1 MSALN
6 YKELTSKHV
15 GEKSE
20 QIRERV
26 KNARVT
32 QLNRF
37 AGDKIFCNSKMTTSL
52 LKKHCK
58 INSDSEKLL
67 ELAINKLGLS
77 ARAYDRILK
86 VSRTIADLAREENI
100 QQEHISEAIQYR
112 TLDRENW
119 Y

>member
-1 MSALN
+1 VSALN

-37 AGDKIFCNSKMTTSL
+37 AGDKIFCNAKMTTSL

-58 INSDSEKLL
+58 INCDSEKLL

-77 ARAYDRILK
+77 ARAYDRI
-86 VSRTIADLAREENI
+86 VISTIHGLNP
-100 QQEHISEAIQYR
+100 
-112 TLDRENW
+112 
-119 Y
+119 